1 MDMSASVM
9 LGLMSAFC
17 YGTTDFI
24 ARFAARRVGV
34 LRTMVYA
41 QWLAAALLTVA
52 VVATRIPSGP
62 LTSWTLL
69 LGSNLVILAATA
81 LLYHALKV
89 GRLAVV
95 APIVACYGGVTVILA
110 AIGGEALDGYQWIG
124 LGVLLIGVLLV
135 ARPANPITA
144 PSRQGGRS
152 GLFPAAAAALLY
164 GTAFWIQGRWAIPV
178 FGMLPCVWSYYLLGA
193 VIVPMIGIM
202 AGVSIRPPGGR
213 DLPLVAATSLF
224 AVTAYLSLAAGQ
236 SLGSVAVVTMLSS
249 LASAV
254 TVLLGYFLLKEL
266 ILATG
271 WIGLLAIIGGLVLI
285 QL

>member
-1 MDMSASVM
+1 MSVSVA

-17 YGTTDFI
+17 YGATDFI

-52 VVATRIPSGP
+52 MIWTSIPSGS
-62 LTSWTLL
+62 LTSWALL
-69 LGSNLVILAATA
+69 LGSNIVILAATA

-89 GRLAVV
+89 GHLAVV
-95 APIVACYGGVTVILA
+95 APVVASYGGVTVILA
-110 AIGGEALDGYQWIG
+110 AIGGEALDGYRWAG

-135 ARPANPITA
+135 ARPANPTTA
-144 PSRQGGRS
+144 PSEQPGGS

-164 GTAFWIQGRWAIPV
+164 GTAFWIQGRWTIPI
-178 FGMLPCVWSYYLLGA
+178 FGMLPCVWSYYLLGSA
-193 VIVPMIGIM
+193 IVPAIGIIG
-202 AGVSIRPPGGR
+202 GVSIRPPGGS
-213 DLPLVAATSLF
+213 DLILVAATSLF

-254 TVLLGYFLLKEL
+254 TVLLGYFLIKEKM
-266 ILATG
+266 LATG
-271 WIGLLAIIGGLVLI
+271 WTGLLAITGGLVLI